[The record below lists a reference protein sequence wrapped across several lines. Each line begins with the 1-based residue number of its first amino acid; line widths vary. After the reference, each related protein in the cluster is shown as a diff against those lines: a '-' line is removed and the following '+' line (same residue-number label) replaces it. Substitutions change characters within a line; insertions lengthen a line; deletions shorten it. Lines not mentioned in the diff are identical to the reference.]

1 MPHGDL
7 HGDSK
12 PLVTPDSE
20 EQEEKPKSK
29 PKSKATNGKKANG
42 AAGKA
47 KKVSTVL
54 CPSNSISDPAFELL
68 GQTVKAED
76 VADDGDDRM
85 QDIEEEVVK
94 PPSSKQRKVCCR
106 LAASMVWSGR
116 RVSRTE
122 TISLGPLLFRR
133 LCRKAPPRRRSR
145 LVRCNR
151 IFVGFDDDVDLS
163 RFRMSKG
170 RVGLGW

>member
-94 PPSSKQRKVCCR
+94 PPSSKQRKVRCRSARLDGLVGVEGFPGLKRFR
-106 LAASMVWSGR
+106 LARYFSGAC
-116 RVSRTE
+116 VE
-122 TISLGPLLFRR
+122 RR
-133 LCRKAPPRRRSR
+133 LQEE
-145 LVRCNR
+145 
-151 IFVGFDDDVDLS
+151 GQ
-163 RFRMSKG
+163 G
-170 RVGLGW
+170 